1 MGEEDRYHLPKEYI
15 GWSRKYPNDRIGGRI
30 FEEGELERWYIR
42 WNGGGQESYLL
53 YNSPAPFRALRKHQR
68 PGEDYPRSYRGEDA
82 SHYQED
88 AEGEQ
93 PNNDGP

>member
-1 MGEEDRYHLPKEYI
+1 MRMVFL
-15 GWSRKYPNDRIGGRI
+15 
-30 FEEGELERWYIR
+30 L
-42 WNGGGQESYLL
+42 LL
-53 YNSPAPFRALRKHQR
+53 YNSPAPFKALRKHQR
-68 PGEDYPRSYRGEDA
+68 PGEDYPWSYHGEDA